1 MRETYGE
8 LWDHYVASAFPR
20 LQDESGG
27 ELTYPGEEWG
37 SETSWNAIFDRLF
50 VPGGVKDWRYAI
62 EIGGGGGKYTER
74 VLDANDR
81 VKIWGFDVSR
91 NFLDATAERLSQHVD
106 AKRLILNE
114 IDSVHPDAMLQL
126 FEKEGLARKI
136 DAMFSIDAMVH
147 VDLQY
152 LVTYWINAAL
162 VLKQGGRIVMT
173 LADPTSEA
181 GFQKL
186 IRDIKKF
193 YRYQGR
199 ICPKFEYLD
208 KQIVSHVLQNLGFD
222 IEYLEQWSPRGG
234 STPARDLYLVAR
246 LERLEQAENFRAAIT
261 TGLPLAPLSTSGFTP
276 PQSKSVRPSG
286 DRGKPAPGPASR
298 PVSRP
303 VSGPVSKPVSKS
315 VSGGITEVQR
325 ESAQAIGKAYWRA
338 LTLQSNPDIT
348 KEQLR
353 EQLKHSWG
361 GSRREYARLGMVV
374 LRQLESLGYRI
385 SKDSEPERAGSPA
398 KPSVRPAGRTDG

>member
-20 LQDESGG
+20 LRNESGG

-37 SETSWNAIFDRLF
+37 SDTSWNAIFDHLF
-50 VPGGVKDWRYAI
+50 VPGGVKDWSHAI

-91 NFLDATAERLSQHVD
+91 NFLDATAQRLSRHVD

-126 FEKEGLARKI
+126 FDKEGLVRKI

-162 VLKQGGRIVMT
+162 VLRPGGRMLMT
-173 LADPTSEA
+173 LADPTSQV

-193 YRYQGR
+193 YSFQGR

-208 KQIVSHVLQNLGFD
+208 KQIVSHVVQNLGFD
-222 IEYLEQWSPRGG
+222 IEYLEQWSYREGA
-234 STPARDLYLVAR
+234 PARDLYLVAR

-261 TGLPLAPLSTSGFTP
+261 STLPLAPFATGGITP
-276 PQSKSVRPSG
+276 PQSKALGPCG
-286 DRGKPAPGPASR
+286 ERGKPA
-298 PVSRP
+298 
-303 VSGPVSKPVSKS
+303 SKSASKS
-315 VSGGITEVQR
+315 VSKSTSKPESQPASGEITEVQR
-325 ESAQAIGKAYWRA
+325 KSAQAIGKAYARA
-338 LTLQSNPDIT
+338 LTLQCNPNLT
-348 KEQLR
+348 KEQLS
-353 EQLKHSWG
+353 EQLEHSWG
-361 GSRREYARLGMVV
+361 GSRREYTRLGMVV
-374 LRQLESLGYRI
+374 LRQLENLGYSI
-385 SKDSEPERAGSPA
+385 SKNGEPDRAGSPA